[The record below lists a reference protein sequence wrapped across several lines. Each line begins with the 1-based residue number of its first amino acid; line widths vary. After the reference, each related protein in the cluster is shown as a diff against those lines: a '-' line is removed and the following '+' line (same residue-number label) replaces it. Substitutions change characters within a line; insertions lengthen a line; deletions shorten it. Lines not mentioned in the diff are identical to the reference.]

1 MQKQSLWT
9 KNFISICVSNFFIFT
24 TFYTL
29 LATLP
34 IFVIDVLKGG
44 KEQIGP
50 IMTSFIIAAVLF
62 RPLAGKWLDSMGRKK
77 ILLAS
82 SALFMASAFSYAGIQ
97 SFLLLLALRFV
108 HGISFGVVT
117 TATGTIANGLVPQER
132 KGEGIGYFATT
143 MNMAMVIGPFLGITL
158 VNQYN
163 FAVLF
168 GVLSLFSLLAFVFA
182 GITRIPVAATTSKNN
197 TKRTFH
203 WKSFIEPHA
212 IPISLP
218 GMFLAFAYS
227 GILTFVPVYA
237 KELGLVQASSYF
249 YVVYAA
255 MIILSRPFTGKL
267 FDRLGGHVIVY
278 PSIVLYIIG
287 LIALSQAHTPLA
299 FLVAAAVI
307 GLGYGTL
314 FPVFQTIAIQ
324 SSPAHHSGLATGTYL
339 LLYDAGIGVGSV
351 VLGAVASA
359 SDYRE
364 MYLVSAVVVALSAFL
379 YYGLCHRRKESASKE
394 NLKGI

>member
-50 IMTSFIIAAVLF
+50 IMTSLIVAAVLF

-82 SALFMASAFSYAGIQ
+82 SALFMAATFSYAGVQ

-117 TATGTIANGLVPQER
+117 TATGTIASSLVPQDR

-143 MNMAMVIGPFLGITL
+143 MNMAMVIGPFLGLTL
-158 VNQYN
+158 VTQYN
-163 FAVLF
+163 FTVLF
-168 GVLSLFSLLAFVFA
+168 SVLSIFSLLSFVFA
-182 GITRIPVAATTSKNN
+182 GIIHMPATTASADNKQS
-197 TKRTFH
+197 FH
-203 WKSFIEPHA
+203 WKNFIEPHA
-212 IPISLP
+212 IPISLS
-218 GMFLAFAYS
+218 GMFLSFAYS

-255 MIILSRPFTGKL
+255 MILLSRPLTGKL
-267 FDRLGGHVIVY
+267 FDRMGGHVIVY
-278 PSIVLYIIG
+278 PSVILYVIG
-287 LIALSQAHTPLA
+287 LIALSQAHTSLS

-339 LLYDAGIGVGSV
+339 LLYDAGIGVGSI
-351 VLGAVASA
+351 VLGMVAAA

-364 MYLVSAVVVALSAFL
+364 MYLVSAVVVALSSFL
-379 YYGLCHRRKESASKE
+379 YYGLCHRKKASSSTKR
-394 NLKGI
+394 LKGV